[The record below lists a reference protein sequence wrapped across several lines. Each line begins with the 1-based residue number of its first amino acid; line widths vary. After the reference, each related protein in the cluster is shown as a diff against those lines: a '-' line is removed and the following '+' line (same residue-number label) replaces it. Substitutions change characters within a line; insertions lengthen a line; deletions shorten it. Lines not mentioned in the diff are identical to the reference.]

1 MRNKVINKIE
11 SCGFKVDN
19 RGQIFKFSNSTKSK
33 EKAGQVNER
42 SVHFYAQNVGPF
54 KHLTNSFK
62 DILGNDFDNTAFTPY
77 VKKPIQKQDK
87 RPVLTFQNYIA
98 STKAKNQFS
107 LFLKQY
113 TNKNP
118 YDIRGVKNGYLE
130 DAVLFPYIDYND
142 KFDTAKIVKYN
153 SNTGKRIKGNFTNNW
168 FHSYKPIKKELGFL
182 DNNSK
187 GSNNCFFG
195 EHLLK
200 GNDKPV
206 VIVEAEKTAI
216 LLSFLYNDIVFIAT
230 GGLSKLKPLDHSFL
244 LKRNVYVFPDNGAAD
259 WIKIANERN
268 WWCSLVLENKGT
280 KGSDAADYFDTEI
293 GEEIAAELDGIVSGK
308 IRVAGA
314 NINFSIKAKRTRK
327 YCSPFVKDLGLIYY
341 RDNSIDMN
349 YNRAFFGRFFR
360 IYDNEFNVLSANVD
374 FNKYEYEKNENG
386 KLTGKLAPV
395 DAAIFTSR
403 LERTFR
409 ILKRLNSECVLK
421 KFETILNHLLENSN
435 YLFNREYVITEL
447 LPMWDNDDNDVSEYK
462 KVRNWIRQ
470 GKEILEED
478 EFIQKRNND
487 LLAFKTNRMLVKLR
501 PLLDKNEYI
510 KAADI
515 GYYGKVGKEVKYI
528 QLDKREKNSFVW
540 DLIKDYNLNVLG
552 CSTINNYKEKLK
564 INSYMNFVDEMT
576 ESLKIKDSEL
586 RKEKFLY
593 NNSRTIYNRTYIV
606 TDKNCTK
613 FKNPSI
619 TSINDNTLVHK
630 TIIREYL
637 NFRPK
642 ENTLRDIITQVDYL
656 MENHNEIDFKRIKTL
671 SKNGATRTRI
681 EITLKHSIIEIID
694 KMQQLDQR
702 TENELSLAAAFNY
715 DLNLTNSILNVDEA
729 EAIQRGGD
737 FLYSWIIFNTPNK
750 TFTDNQKALIKLNP
764 LLFLNNTTILIAS

>member
-1 MRNKVINKIE
+1 MRNKIISKIE

-33 EKAGQVNER
+33 EKAGQLNER
-42 SVHFYAQNVGPF
+42 SVYFYAQNVSPF
-54 KHLTNSFK
+54 NFGTNSFK
-62 DILGNDFDNTAFTPY
+62 QILGNDFDSTAFTPY
-77 VKKPIQKQDK
+77 VKKQKTKQDK
-87 RPVLTFQNYIA
+87 RPAFTFQDYIS
-98 STKAKNQFS
+98 STKTKNQFS

-153 SNTGKRIKGNFTNNW
+153 SKTGKRIKGNFTNNW

-187 GSNNCFFG
+187 GANNCYFG

-200 GNDKPV
+200 GNNKPV

-230 GGLSKLKPLDHSFL
+230 GGIHKLKTLDASFL
-244 LKRNVYVFPDNGAAD
+244 LNRNVYVFPDNNATE
-259 WIKIANERN
+259 WIKIANKRN
-268 WWCSLVLENKGT
+268 WWCSLILENKGT

-293 GEEIAAELDGIVSGK
+293 GEEIAAELYDIVNGK
-308 IRVAGA
+308 IKVDKS
-314 NINFSIKAKRTRK
+314 NINFSIKEKRTKK
-327 YCSPFVKDLGLIYY
+327 YCSPYVKNLGLNYY
-341 RDNSIDMN
+341 IDNSKDIN
-349 YNRAFFGRFFR
+349 YKRGFVGTWFT
-360 IYDNEFNVLSANVD
+360 IYENEFNVLSANVD

-386 KLTGKLAPV
+386 KLTGKLVPV

-409 ILKRLNSECVLK
+409 VLKRLNSECVLK
-421 KFETILNHLLENSN
+421 KFEVILNHLLENSN

-470 GKEILEED
+470 GNQILEDD

-487 LLAFKTNRMLVKLR
+487 LLAFRTNRLLVKLR
-501 PLLDKNEYI
+501 PLLSKNKYI
-510 KAADI
+510 KADDI
-515 GYYGKVGKEVKYI
+515 GLRTRQQNG
-528 QLDKREKNSFVW
+528 FVW

-552 CSTINNYKEKLK
+552 CSTINNYNEKLK
-564 INSYMNFVDEMT
+564 INSYMNFVYEMT
-576 ESLKIKDSEL
+576 ESLLIYDNEIKTNT
-586 RKEKFLY
+586 FLY
-593 NNSRTIYNRTYIV
+593 NKSCSIYNSTYIV
-606 TDKNCTK
+606 CNKNSTS

-630 TIIREYL
+630 SIIREYL

-642 ENTLRDIITQVDYL
+642 ENTLRDIITQVDFL
-656 MENHNEIDFKRIKTL
+656 IENHNNIDFKRIKTL
-671 SKNGATRTRI
+671 SKNGKTSTRI
-681 EITLKHSIIEIID
+681 EIILKHTIVEITN
-694 KMQQLDQR
+694 KMQQQNHRLIYE
-702 TENELSLAAAFNY
+702 TSLKTAFDY
-715 DLNLTNSILNVDEA
+715 DLDLTDSILNVDES
-729 EAIQRGGD
+729 EAIQRGDD
-737 FLYSWIIFNTPNK
+737 FLYSWIIFNTPEK
-750 TFTDNQKALIKLNP
+750 TFTDNEKELIKLNP
-764 LLFLNNTTILIAS
+764 LLFLNNTTMPIAS